1 MCVITRYNAI
11 RKANKKGDDSLKGRY
26 LACASEPVTVDGVP
40 NEIKILPLGMVHSQ
54 RGDFQ
59 VDDESVEMIRS
70 HFKERKLDL
79 VIDYEHQ
86 TLQDIQAPAGGW
98 IKDIYKGED
107 ALIAKV
113 EWTQKAE

>member
-1 MCVITRYNAI
+1 M
-11 RKANKKGDDSLKGRY
+11 
-26 LACASEPVTVDGVP
+26 
-40 NEIKILPLGMVHSQ
+40 
-54 RGDFQ
+54 
-59 VDDESVEMIRS
+59 DDESVEMIRS

-113 EWTQKAE
+113 EWTQKAAGVSEK